1 MLLLI
6 FLFLTGASWLHAPN
20 CPPLHVDQQH
30 RQHGHDGEHDDDGED
45 DNDDNDETSP
55 PILQQIPILEAVVVE
70 LGPEHRHLFEYFY

>member
-1 MLLLI
+1 MLPTALLSMWI
-6 FLFLTGASWLHAPN
+6 SNTASTAMMVKN
-20 CPPLHVDQQH
+20 
-30 RQHGHDGEHDDDGED
+30 DDDDDDDDDD